1 MSKPHGE
8 NKQVSFPVYQPHPA
22 GKHPGLWRQ
31 RRRVVASLRASLSY
45 RVGLCFKE
53 KEIRERGKEKG
64 GGKGSREG
72 VGNTTEIRI

>member
-1 MSKPHGE
+1 MSKPRGE

-45 RVGLCFKE
+45 RVGLCFKK
-53 KEIRERGKEKG
+53 KEIRERGKEKRG
-64 GGKGSREG
+64 RERQRTQEGSGEH
-72 VGNTTEIRI
+72 N

>member
-1 MSKPHGE
+1 MSKPRGE

-45 RVGLCFKE
+45 RVGLCFKK
-53 KEIRERGKEKG
+53 KEIRERGKEKRG
-64 GGKGSREG
+64 REG
-72 VGNTTEIRI
+72 QRTQGGSGEHN